1 MAYAG
6 QSQNKKP
13 RAGLAMRA
21 ELVAKLRKNDY
32 PVPMKSSHDEPLEI
46 ERKFLIVG
54 DGWQSLVEGEPKRL
68 SQGYL
73 CSDTCKSVRVRIAG
87 ERATITVKGAREGIS
102 RLELQYDIPVPHAEM
117 MLALCEKPLIDKT
130 RSIVRHGGM
139 KWEVD
144 IFHGENEGLQV
155 AEIELEHEDQPVAI
169 PGWVGREVS
178 HEARY
183 YNSCLSKFPY
193 SAWDPKLREA

>member
-1 MAYAG
+1 MCC
-6 QSQNKKP
+6 P
-13 RAGLAMRA
+13 
-21 ELVAKLRKNDY
+21 ELVAKLPKNDY
-32 PVPMKSSHDEPLEI
+32 PRPMNSSNAEPLEI
-46 ERKFLIVG
+46 ERKFLIVT
-54 DGWQSLVEGEPKRL
+54 DGWRSMEEGSPKRL

-73 CSDTCKSVRVRIAG
+73 CSDTHKSVRVRIAG

-130 RSIVRHGGM
+130 RHIVRHDGM

-155 AEIELEHEDQPVAI
+155 AEIELEHEDQPVKI
-169 PGWVGREVS
+169 PDWAGQEVS

-183 YNSCLSKFPY
+183 YNSCLAKFPY
-193 SAWDPKLREA
+193 SAWKDQAPQA

>member
-1 MAYAG
+1 MGPAG
-6 QSQNKKP
+6 QSQNHDAD
-13 RAGLAMRA
+13 RLAVAA
-21 ELVAKLRKNDY
+21 ELVAKLAKNDY
-32 PVPMKSSHDEPLEI
+32 SRTMNNPNAEPLEI
-46 ERKFLIVG
+46 ERKFLIVS
-54 DGWQSLVEGEPKRL
+54 DGWLSLVEGSPKRL

-102 RLELQYDIPVPHAEM
+102 RLEFQYDIPVPHAEM

-130 RSIVRHGGM
+130 RYIVRHDGM

-155 AEIELEHEDQPVAI
+155 AEIELEHEDQPVKI
-169 PGWVGREVS
+169 PEWVGREVS

-183 YNSCLSKFPY
+183 YNSCLAKFPY
-193 SAWDPKLREA
+193 SAWDQKLRQA

>member
-1 MAYAG
+1 MEPAG
-6 QSQNKKP
+6 QSQTV
-13 RAGLAMRA
+13 MRGS
-21 ELVAKLRKNDY
+21 ELVAKLPKNDY
-32 PVPMKSSHDEPLEI
+32 PRPMNSSNAEPLEI
-46 ERKFLIVG
+46 ERKFLIVT
-54 DGWQSLVEGEPKRL
+54 DGWRSMEEGAPKRL

-73 CSDTCKSVRVRIAG
+73 CSDTHKSVRVRIAG

-117 MLALCEKPLIDKT
+117 MLALCQKPLIDKT
-130 RSIVRHGGM
+130 RHIVRHDGM

-155 AEIELEHEDQPVAI
+155 AEIELEHEDQPVKI
-169 PGWVGREVS
+169 PDWAGQEVS

-183 YNSCLSKFPY
+183 YNSCLAKFPY
-193 SAWDPKLREA
+193 SAWKDQAPQA